1 MNTINITE
9 SNTPVDTFAGLREI
23 AFKTP
28 VGSHRHVPHDEKEN
42 TICFTDGELRYQVE
56 CLDNKTLNFLNETA
70 GLEFSLD
77 WSVGSLFFERCM
89 LS

>member
-1 MNTINITE
+1 MNIIE
-9 SNTPVDTFAGLREI
+9 SNIPDDTFAGLREI

-89 LS
+89 LSY